1 MRATTKRIITA
12 AITGAVHVPSQTP
25 YLPVTPDQ
33 IADEAVRACLAGA
46 AVAHV
51 HVREPDTGR
60 PTCSTELFREVASK
74 IKARCDIVLCLTTGG
89 GLGMTLEERIAVVP
103 ALRPELASFNMG
115 SMNFALYPVASK
127 IKEFRFDWE
136 KPLLEGTE
144 DVVFAN
150 TFKALK
156 HFCRTMNQHGTK
168 PEVEVYD
175 AGMINNA
182 AHLIDL
188 GILRKPVHLQF
199 VMGILGGIPAGV
211 ENLVFLLETAR
222 RQIGDFT
229 WSVCAAGQ
237 HQMPMGTAA
246 LVLGGHVRVGLE
258 DSTYLSRGTLARSNA
273 EQVEKIVRIARELGL
288 EPATAQEARHI
299 LGLKGLDKVN
309 F

>member
-60 PTCSTELFREVASK
+60 PTCSTELYREVASK

-136 KPLLEGTE
+136 KPL
-144 DVVFAN
+144 
-150 TFKALK
+150 
-156 HFCRTMNQHGTK
+156 
-168 PEVEVYD
+168 
-175 AGMINNA
+175 
-182 AHLIDL
+182 
-188 GILRKPVHLQF
+188 
-199 VMGILGGIPAGV
+199 
-211 ENLVFLLETAR
+211 
-222 RQIGDFT
+222 
-229 WSVCAAGQ
+229 
-237 HQMPMGTAA
+237 
-246 LVLGGHVRVGLE
+246 
-258 DSTYLSRGTLARSNA
+258 
-273 EQVEKIVRIARELGL
+273 
-288 EPATAQEARHI
+288 
-299 LGLKGLDKVN
+299 
-309 F
+309 